1 MEPVEPS
8 MESAFMKL
16 AACVALPPWAKS
28 SRCHSEESAHAL
40 VGAGDEV
47 RCRDSGGVHRTP
59 ETGESAFARRPQN
72 DMLFARLESPGQ
84 QESKIVP
91 DHRRG
96 QNQSIDAI
104 EYATMSR
111 QQRTRI
117 LYPGA
122 ALVGGLQQVPC
133 LTVCVP
139 NASHQDGLGRI
150 DI

>member
-96 QNQSIDAI
+96 QNQRIDAI
-104 EYATMSR
+104 EHATRSQ
-111 QQRTRI
+111 QQRTPI
-117 LYPGA
+117 LDPGA
-122 ALVGGLQQVPC
+122 PLVAGLPQGAGR
-133 LTVCVP
+133 TVGDRKT
-139 NASHQDGLGRI
+139 SHADGR
-150 DI
+150 

>member
-59 ETGESAFARRPQN
+59 ETGESAFARRTN
-72 DMLFARLESPGQ
+72 FSLVRSPPERFLG
-84 QESKIVP
+84 
-91 DHRRG
+91 RRG
-96 QNQSIDAI
+96 HLL
-104 EYATMSR
+104 MSSLSR
-111 QQRTRI
+111 
-117 LYPGA
+117 
-122 ALVGGLQQVPC
+122 ALKRH
-133 LTVCVP
+133 
-139 NASHQDGLGRI
+139 ASRN
-150 DI
+150 